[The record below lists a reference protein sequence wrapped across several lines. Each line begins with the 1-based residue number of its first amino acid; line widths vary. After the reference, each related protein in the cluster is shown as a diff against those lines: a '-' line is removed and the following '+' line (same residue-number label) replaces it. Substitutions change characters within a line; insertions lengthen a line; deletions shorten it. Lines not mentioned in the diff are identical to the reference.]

1 VKYGNWPKCGRK
13 QGDSVRI
20 YMRSDAMPARGEESS
35 GSSFI
40 QVVAFAEDVPRLD
53 IRMQALREVRQVTV
67 A

>member
-1 VKYGNWPKCGRK
+1 M
-13 QGDSVRI
+13 RI
-20 YMRSDAMPARGEESS
+20 YMRSGAIPARGEESS

-40 QVVAFAEDVPRLD
+40 HVVAFAEDVPRLD